1 MTAATEKHDSLT
13 SRYGASVA
21 IMTQVRIRDAA
32 ELLGVSDDTVRRWID
47 EGRLAADTDAAGR
60 RVVDGVSLAALA
72 QERAAAPGSPD
83 RRLSARN
90 RLAGL
95 VTRVTSDPVMSQV
108 EMQCG
113 PFRIVSLLSTEAVH
127 ELGLAPGVVAAA
139 SVKATNVV
147 VERLDQ

>member
-1 MTAATEKHDSLT
+1 
-13 SRYGASVA
+13 
-21 IMTQVRIRDAA
+21 MTQIRIRDAA
-32 ELLGVSDDTVRRWID
+32 ELLGVSDDSVRRWID
-47 EGRLAADTDAAGR
+47 EGRLQADTDASGR

-72 QERAAAPGSPD
+72 QERAAAPSASE

-95 VTRVTSDPVMSQV
+95 VTKVTSDTVMSQV
-108 EMQCG
+108 ELQCG
-113 PFRIVSLLSTEAVH
+113 PFRIVSLLSTEAVT

>member
-1 MTAATEKHDSLT
+1 
-13 SRYGASVA
+13 
-21 IMTQVRIRDAA
+21 MTQIRIRDAA
-32 ELLGVSDDTVRRWID
+32 ELLGVSDDSIRRWIE
-47 EGRLAADTDAAGR
+47 EGRLAADTDGGGR

-72 QERAAAPGSPD
+72 QERASAPGGSD

-95 VTRVTSDPVMSQV
+95 VTKVTSDPVMSQV

-127 ELGLAPGVVAAA
+127 ELGLVPGAVAAA
-139 SVKATNVV
+139 SIKATHVV